1 MKCKVVHSYFTGGL
15 LDIEKVISLAV
26 ENIQTLIF
34 TKGNVPPLPH
44 LPVRFSCMRKF
55 SMLP

>member
-26 ENIQTLIF
+26 QNIQTLILQWEMYNPSLTF
-34 TKGNVPPLPH
+34 P
-44 LPVRFSCMRKF
+44 
-55 SMLP
+55 